1 MLNLHLCPRKRK
13 INKQNKKINAR
24 YLVRIKVMQCLV
36 HQLLKQIRRGA
47 GKEVLSSKTLKQ
59 LGSSLEKQLSKQLKT
74 DYRIT
79 GVSKGRRP
87 YSHYQAKR
95 HFDIFSKP
103 TYPSLKTSNV
113 EHTKLIRN
121 TKTHYIYRLSTI
133 LVIIFWNFAT
143 FYYRSDL
150 PRVKG
155 NLISSTANLVYE
167 LPHKLPNDLRLR
179 KLGIIR
185 EISNLGGHIA
195 QSLVSLQELRLCKQQ
210 LKKLAKTDTK
220 LFFSCPV
227 LLDYSTLFQIFFP
240 GLQVIRPGKGY
251 I

>member
-47 GKEVLSSKTLKQ
+47 EKEVLSSKTLKQ

-79 GVSKGRRP
+79 
-87 YSHYQAKR
+87 
-95 HFDIFSKP
+95 
-103 TYPSLKTSNV
+103 YPPLKTSNV

-133 LVIIFWNFAT
+133 LVIIFQNFAK

-150 PRVKG
+150 PQVKG

-210 LKKLAKTDTK
+210 LKNSQKQIPNFSFLVQFYWITPLCSKY
-220 LFFSCPV
+220 FFQDCRSSGQGRDIFKSPV
-227 LLDYSTLFQIFFP
+227 FN
-240 GLQVIRPGKGY
+240 
-251 I
+251 